1 MNSYFSAE
9 APPTCGLWGAAIQQ
23 QTGLKQWI
31 NWATVPRLT
40 VKSQHEPHFVLKS
53 IMLTIFIF
61 WILLEQLC
69 VGVQYFTINF
79 IYDLLGIDAA
89 L

>member
-1 MNSYFSAE
+1 MDFNLSVYPVSPICYSFFHFFLLAWHNKKKKSYFSAE
-9 APPTCGLWGAAIQQ
+9 APPTCG
-23 QTGLKQWI
+23 
-31 NWATVPRLT
+31 
-40 VKSQHEPHFVLKS
+40 
-53 IMLTIFIF
+53 IF

-79 IYDLLGIDAA
+79 IYDLLGIGAA